1 VTRHLRSILA
11 VIILAASSHAQTP
24 KTYIGFDRNLY
35 PGDATLPALRR
46 HFDFTSFWLT
56 NPPGATHNTWTGKR
70 PALLAQGFGFLV
82 LANGRT
88 ESQIKSA
95 SKSAAQ
101 TPAAQGQKDAQVA
114 AASAQREG
122 FPPHTLIFLDQEE
135 GGRLTAEQ
143 SAYLFAWTETLA
155 STGFR
160 PGAYISGQPV
170 PDGPGATITTA
181 QDIQQQVAA
190 RHLHPIAL
198 WVYQDTCPPSNG
210 CVLTPPPLASS
221 GTPTAEVWQYA
232 QSPRRRTNTAACA
245 KTYAPDGNCYA
256 PDPAIGNLILD
267 LNVAATPDPS
277 HGR

>member
-11 VIILAASSHAQTP
+11 LILLAASSHAQTP

-35 PGDATLPALRR
+35 PGDAALPALRR

-70 PALLAQGFGFLV
+70 ATLAGQGFGFLV

-95 SKSAAQ
+95 HS
-101 TPAAQGQKDAQVA
+101 TPAELGKKDATAA

-143 SAYLFAWTETLA
+143 SGYLFAWTETLA
-155 STGFR
+155 ASGFR
-160 PGAYISGQPV
+160 PGAYVSGQPV
-170 PDGPGATITTA
+170 PDGPGQTITTA
-181 QDIQQQVAA
+181 QDIQGQVAA

-210 CVLTPPPLASS
+210 CAFTPPPLASS

-232 QSPRRRTNTAACA
+232 QSPRRRANTAACA
-245 KTYAPDGNCYA
+245 KTYAPDNNCYA
-256 PDPAIGNLILD
+256 PDPALGNLILD

-277 HGR
+277 SGR